1 MEVMTVQAILKVPR
15 IHCDGCVNTVT
26 NAVKKLSGVKAVEAS
41 EVTKEVKIEFDPAQ
55 VTEQKIRQQLSQVG
69 YPATRPPQAFM
80 REPQPDRHAASRE
93 RRRRKARYSMR
104 VSGRSVRLLARLLSS
119 GKRTT
124 RKKRPR

>member
-69 YPATRPPQAFM
+69 YPAT
-80 REPQPDRHAASRE
+80 
-93 RRRRKARYSMR
+93 
-104 VSGRSVRLLARLLSS
+104 
-119 GKRTT
+119 
-124 RKKRPR
+124 